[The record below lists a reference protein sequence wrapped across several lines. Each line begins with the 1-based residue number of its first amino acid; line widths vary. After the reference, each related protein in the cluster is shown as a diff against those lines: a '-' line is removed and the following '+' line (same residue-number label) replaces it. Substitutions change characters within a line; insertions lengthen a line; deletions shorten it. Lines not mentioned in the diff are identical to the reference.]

1 MIGTMKQSA
10 AIGLKGV
17 GDSILHWKWTKALLY
32 WLIISAGTMSELAFL
47 VASLWM
53 SVSASV
59 HPLVLSVIGYWTGG
73 NDQASEQIAIH
84 ISEMA
89 TTTYVALPECILALA
104 FITTLGH
111 LRTWL
116 LYDKR
121 DLAALIWTVLY
132 GAPTLV
138 FLILSM
144 ITLGCS
150 VVSVTF
156 TLPGPLLVIRALA
169 GFIYAFASLLYWRL
183 GGEQEVDRLR
193 KKDELINGLIAANKE
208 LTDQLEE
215 EKAEVARLN
224 QLLTESKNAQK
235 RLIEEVNKSADTA
248 LEAYGEHC
256 LNWLR
261 SGIKTATADEINQF
275 TGHSK
280 RKIGNAITS
289 GNLQVS
295 PRNKE
300 LILIS
305 SLIEWLKNNP
315 APAFNADRQTEKIHA
330 VS

>member
-1 MIGTMKQSA
+1 MIGTMKQNA
-10 AIGLKGV
+10 ATGFKSV

-59 HPLVLSVIGYWTGG
+59 HPLVLSAIGYWTGG

-89 TTTYVALPECILALA
+89 TTAYVALPECILALA

-111 LRTWL
+111 LPTWL
-116 LYDKR
+116 YDRR

-138 FLILSM
+138 FLVLSM

-156 TLPGPLLVIRALA
+156 TLPGPLIVIRALA

-183 GGEQEVDRLR
+183 GADQEVDRLR
-193 KKDELINGLIAANKE
+193 KKDDLINDLVNNARE
-208 LTDQLEE
+208 LSQQLEN
-215 EKAEVARLN
+215 EKAETAHLN
-224 QLLTESKNAQK
+224 QLLLDSKNAQK
-235 RLIEEVNKSADTA
+235 RLIEDLNKSADTA

-315 APAFNADRQTEKIHA
+315 APVFAADRQTEKIH
-330 VS
+330 

>member
-1 MIGTMKQSA
+1 MIGTIKQNA
-10 AIGLKGV
+10 ATGLKGV
-17 GDSILHWKWTKALLY
+17 GDSILHWTWTKALLY

-89 TTTYVALPECILALA
+89 TTAYVALPECILALA

-111 LRTWL
+111 IRTWL
-116 LYDKR
+116 YDRR
-121 DLAALIWTVLY
+121 DLAALIWSVLY

-138 FLILSM
+138 FLVLSM

-156 TLPGPLLVIRALA
+156 TLPGPLIIIRALA

-183 GGEQEVDRLR
+183 GGEQETDRLR
-193 KKDELINGLIAANKE
+193 KKDDLINDLIHNNRE
-208 LTDQLEE
+208 LSDQLEA
-215 EKAEVARLN
+215 EKAETARLN
-224 QLLTESKNAQK
+224 QALTDSKNTQK
-235 RLIEEVNKSADTA
+235 RLIEDLNKSADTA

-280 RKIGNAITS
+280 QKISHAIRS

-300 LILIS
+300 LVLIS
-305 SLIEWLKNNP
+305 SLIEWLKNNT
-315 APAFNADRQTEKIHA
+315 APVFTADRQTEKIHA